1 MADYRQQ
8 LRKVSQEYDQG
19 NRNFLEL
26 LTGQAAVGG
35 GMLGDVVN
43 QLIPEPVEQV
53 INKGMMAVA
62 ESPVGQAIGQGYGYL
77 EENYPRTTRGVTEA
91 MEASALAFPARTALN
106 PKAAMQKLSANLP
119 NKMDFDIDP
128 ETGQYKTKF
137 YLDPKTAEARARER
151 NPELFKKSSDSW
163 SEGNVTPRA
172 QTQAIKF
179 EQGLSRFNAIQ
190 KGFRMGLKNALM
202 QSISPKGQAKWR
214 EQGISKTMMDIPE
227 DAPANVKFGQ
237 AGYERILG
245 SQYGNVPELL
255 KKLDDD
261 YFTNEGVFN
270 FNDFK
275 KISGQAPEDAGA
287 FFRTVMSNW
296 GIKPGDDFLMIMR
309 KPTGTEGSGDLV
321 SDVMFKST
329 TGRIL
334 PSVFQPKTGF
344 IDSKSFLNLY
354 DLGKRKGSRQMSSEH
369 RSAIKKTLDNN
380 PEILNITDPAQFK
393 QELSKALTKTV
404 GTKDSFGV
412 GFYVDAAF
420 KKKTKE
426 AFKSNDELAEALQAK
441 GLKVNRNKDQKN
453 DPDVYITDS
462 VSSSAYELGGV
473 NIVYKVSKD
482 GKVTAL
488 VSDVND
494 LVGVGAP
501 GGKKIITVVEPITK
515 DLLNPIDRPQV
526 KSTAVQEV
534 YEGVRAPVNPKIQD
548 YASAG
553 ANIGTVAAPV
563 TSGLLSGN
571 SEE

>member
-8 LRKVSQEYDQG
+8 LRQVSQEYDKG
-19 NRNFLEL
+19 DRNFLEL
-26 LTGQAAVGG
+26 VTGQAAVGG
-35 GMLGDVVN
+35 GMIGDAVN
-43 QLIPEPVEQV
+43 QLIPAPVEQV

-77 EENYPRTTRGVTEA
+77 QANYPRTTRGVTEA
-91 MEASALAFPARTALN
+91 LEASALAFPARTAMN
-106 PKAAMQKLSANLP
+106 PKAAMHKLSANLP
-119 NKMDFDIDP
+119 NKMDFDLDP
-128 ETGQYKTKF
+128 ETGKYKTKF
-137 YLDPKTAEARARER
+137 YLDPKTAEARAKER
-151 NPELFKKSSDSW
+151 SPELFQRF
-163 SEGNVTPRA
+163 P
-172 QTQAIKF
+172 QQAVQF
-179 EQGLSRFNAIQ
+179 EQGLSRFNAVQ

-202 QSISPKGQAKWR
+202 QSVSPKGQAKWR

-245 SQYGNVPELL
+245 SQYDNVPELL

-270 FNDFK
+270 FTDFK

-296 GIKPGDDFLMIMR
+296 KIKPGDDFLMIMR

-344 IDSKSFLNLY
+344 PDSKSFLNLY
-354 DLGKRKGSRQMSSEH
+354 DLGKRQGSRQMSAEH

-393 QELSKALTKTV
+393 QELSRALTKTV

-441 GLKVNRNKDQKN
+441 GLKVNRNKDQKS

-515 DLLNPIDRPQV
+515 DLLNPTDRPQV

-534 YEGVRAPVNPKIQD
+534 YEGVKAPVKPKMQD

-553 ANIGTVAAPV
+553 ANIGSVAAPV
-563 TSGLLSGN
+563 ASGMMSGQQ
-571 SEE
+571 E